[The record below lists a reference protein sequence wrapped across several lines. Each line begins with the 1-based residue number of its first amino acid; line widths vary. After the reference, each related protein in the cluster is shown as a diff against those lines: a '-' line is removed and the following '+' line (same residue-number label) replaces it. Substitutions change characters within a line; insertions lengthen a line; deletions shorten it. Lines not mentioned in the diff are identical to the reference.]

1 MPIVMRRI
9 LTTTCWIIICLL
21 AVFSCNPD
29 VKIPPEEEDS
39 GLQEGAVV
47 WLDLTRWDNVNAK
60 DAALMERMWDVL
72 HVSATLQGIVNREA
86 PVLYL
91 DYVKADGFKT
101 DEYWWTKYSA
111 PGEWL
116 AGREQVKTTDPVKAC
131 ELLRD
136 RFGGLVVYDPKV
148 PATSCIASMI
158 AGVEDLVAVRYDTSS
173 GSCYSRLVEMGIP
186 VKVWLVEQ
194 DGTSKFKSKTEAY
207 RWAIDQYLK
216 TRRCNTAYAGYYI
229 DQYWLKNP
237 GAAAINHHLLSNHD
251 FFVSKRAFFFDLS
264 PWPDEVATDDPA
276 GAVGGDYETL
286 KEILL
291 ECYRQNNNGESF
303 CHIGGFPAWAW
314 KYTNY
319 GGVGGKHT
327 PVETEWKFAEIIGE
341 YNAFKDA
348 DAINYGA
355 LANASFWQ
363 HFPLRASYPQAW
375 TTRKS
380 LQDKGYLDASGRVD
394 RSKRYILMYVGDYD
408 AASWIYQ
415 TTPSLWDSPQRG
427 KVPMMWSVSP
437 ILARRAPQVMHY
449 LWTTATENDYFA
461 AADNGAGYL
470 NPGSLEEPRAIS
482 GLPDGMAQWARHCKP
497 WYEQW
502 GITVTGFIIDGNAKG
517 MSQKGFKA
525 YAGFSPN
532 GIVPQKVADYISS
545 VDGMPILRAGGS
557 PNRERPEE
565 EADVI
570 RNTCKEHP
578 DRPFY
583 WFRSILKSPAWYVS
597 VKALLDQSNPEIVWM
612 SGPEYFELMKCYL
625 EEQ

>member
-29 VKIPPEEEDS
+29 VKIPPKEEDS

-517 MSQKGFKA
+517 MSQKGFKV